1 MIEELKRN
9 KITELMI
16 ANNRIESLKLSLNE
30 KQQEMLDLL
39 NRFEPLME
47 YKMNRED
54 IDEERRRKI
63 EEHQKAD
70 IDLLQVMLQKYDIVA
85 LRRKWLSL
93 IFSWLKIGLYKK

>member
-1 MIEELKRN
+1 
-9 KITELMI
+9 
-16 ANNRIESLKLSLNE
+16 
-30 KQQEMLDLL
+30 
-39 NRFEPLME
+39 ME

-85 LRRKWLSL
+85 LRRKWLA
-93 IFSWLKIGLYKK
+93 

>member
-1 MIEELKRN
+1 
-9 KITELMI
+9 
-16 ANNRIESLKLSLNE
+16 
-30 KQQEMLDLL
+30 
-39 NRFEPLME
+39 ME

-93 IFSWLKIGLYKK
+93 IFSWLKIDLYKK